1 MVRIRKR
8 LIWFWAAL
16 LVALMIPAAARP
28 VRAAV
33 NVEVTSSIG
42 EETTV
47 QKGETLTV
55 TYTYTSDDPEVT
67 VLQGILTW
75 DETVLERTGEPV
87 PSDNLKDSGGWL
99 GESGGNTVNGL
110 ILSGGYLPASA
121 SVTYQFTVLADCK
134 NPASEISMKMTL
146 AVHNASER
154 YTNTVISQVN
164 FGHPEDQIKTDKEE
178 ASCTEGGYEKAVCEV
193 CGTVIRDET
202 TAALGHK
209 EGQWTTVNEGS
220 CLEEGLQELRC
231 ERCGLLLD
239 SKILPAAGAHQ
250 WTVNAATD
258 ADGWKILQEA
268 STTQAGKKERVC
280 EVCGTR
286 EAEDLIMSVTA
297 EPSAIL
303 VEQGQVF
310 AVTYTYVSSEP
321 EVVVMQGILD
331 WDSTVVERQGEPQ
344 VSANLESAYLGESGG
359 NTVNALLLTG
369 DYLPQ
374 TASVT
379 YQFKALTDYKID
391 PTVISMKMTLGI
403 HRTSERY
410 TETENVSVSVAYPLT
425 VSELDDRTQTSAK
438 VRIQVPE
445 SGTVY
450 YLPQISDAAAPDAE
464 KIRSDGQAVAVQ
476 AGETEITLENLPET
490 QGKVYFMAEDAAGHV
505 SRIIEKELEPFQRGD
520 VDQDGDI
527 DIFDASAVID
537 MLYGREEKND
547 LADVNRDG
555 TIDVF
560 DASTI
565 IDMVYGRY

>member
-16 LVALMIPAAARP
+16 LAVLMIPVAARP

-110 ILSGGYLPASA
+110 VLSGGYLPASA

-164 FGHPEDQIKTDKEE
+164 FDHPEDQIKTDKKE

-250 WTVNAATD
+250 WTVNASTD

-268 STTQAGKKERVC
+268 SITQAGKKERVC

-286 EAEDLIMSVTA
+286 EAEDLIMSITA
-297 EPSAIL
+297 EPSAML

-310 AVTYTYVSSEP
+310 SVTYTYVSSDP

-331 WDSTVVERQGEPQ
+331 WDSVVVERQGEPQ
-344 VSANLESAYLGESGG
+344 VSDNLESAYLGESGG

-379 YQFKALTDYKID
+379 YHFKALADYKID
-391 PTVISMKMTLGI
+391 STVISMNMTLGI
-403 HRTSERY
+403 HKTSERY
-410 TETENVSVSVAYPLT
+410 AETENVSVSVAYPLT

-445 SGTVY
+445 SVTIY
-450 YLPQISDAAAPDAE
+450 YLPQSSDVTVPDAE

-505 SRIIEKELEPFQRGD
+505 SRIVEKELEPFQRGD

-537 MLYGREEKND
+537 MIYGRDEKND
-547 LADVNRDG
+547 LADINRDG

-560 DASTI
+560 DASTV